1 MSELKKRILTSFCL
15 FIVLFFSFLSF
26 KFFLILLLI
35 INFLALDE
43 FVKIIKKIYVRKN
56 FSKLVATFSIFLY
69 MSVFSIIIYMFLIK
83 SFEISKIYFLFLLM
97 ISISTDIG
105 GFIFGR
111 IIGGKKL
118 TKISPNKTYSG
129 VLGSLIFSVIVGFSF
144 YFIQNKLTIDVTI
157 LFIFIIFISI
167 LSQLGDL
174 FISLIKRKAKIK
186 DTGNFLPGH
195 GGILDRVDGIL
206 VGMPFGFLILILI
219 Y

>member
-1 MSELKKRILTSFCL
+1 MSELKKRILTSICL
-15 FIVLFFSFLSF
+15 FAVLFFSFLSL

-56 FSKLVATFSIFLY
+56 FSKLVATFLTFIY
-69 MSVFSIIIYMFLIK
+69 MSVFSIIICMFLIN

-129 VLGSLIFSVIVGFSF
+129 VLGSLIFSVIIGFSF
-144 YFIQNKLTIDVTI
+144 YFIQSKLTIDAI
-157 LFIFIIFISI
+157 MLFIFIIFISI

-186 DTGNFLPGH
+186 DTGNLLPGH
-195 GGILDRVDGIL
+195 GGILDRIDGMLLALPI
-206 VGMPFGFLILILI
+206 GIIFLTI
-219 Y
+219 

>member
-195 GGILDRVDGIL
+195 GGILDRIDGMLLALPI
-206 VGMPFGFLILILI
+206 GIIFLTI
-219 Y
+219 

>member
-1 MSELKKRILTSFCL
+1 MSELKKRILTSICL
-15 FIVLFFSFLSF
+15 FAVLFFSFLSL

-56 FSKLVATFSIFLY
+56 FSKLVATFLTFIY
-69 MSVFSIIIYMFLIK
+69 MSVFSIIICMFLIN

-129 VLGSLIFSVIVGFSF
+129 VLGSLIFSVIIGF
-144 YFIQNKLTIDVTI
+144 
-157 LFIFIIFISI
+157 
-167 LSQLGDL
+167 
-174 FISLIKRKAKIK
+174 
-186 DTGNFLPGH
+186 
-195 GGILDRVDGIL
+195 
-206 VGMPFGFLILILI
+206 
-219 Y
+219 